1 METSTLT
8 CLASRWAGLYVLWL
22 FILEGI
28 FERTV
33 RSGFAEIFR
42 CHCHLQCQICFGL
55 GDGQDTEGFPN
66 IGASL
71 GCSHYFYAKVFSQMT
86 SGGYLCHAETSK
98 LSAESLRDWGIFP
111 MLVQVRLRDVKKIP

>member
-1 METSTLT
+1 MF
-8 CLASRWAGLYVLWL
+8 WL
-22 FILEGI
+22 LMLEGI

-33 RSGFAEIFR
+33 RPGFAEIFR

>member
-1 METSTLT
+1 MT
-8 CLASRWAGLYVLWL
+8 CLASRWAGLYMLWL